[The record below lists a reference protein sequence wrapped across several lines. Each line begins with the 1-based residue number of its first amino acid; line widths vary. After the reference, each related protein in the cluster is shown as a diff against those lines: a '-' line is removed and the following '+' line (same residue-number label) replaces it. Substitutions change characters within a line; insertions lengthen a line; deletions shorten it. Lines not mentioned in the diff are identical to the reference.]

1 MACDLMQTL
10 VNLDISNNRISSLE
24 PLSPL
29 SRLQNLA
36 ASNNCLP
43 CLNGIASCAALNRL
57 DASGNAISCLSD
69 VAAVAACPLLGSL
82 TLMQNPVRQ
91 VVDYRLHLVHMLPQV
106 LPATSAF
113 LCLRDFLAVPMHS
126 LGLVLRKT

>member
-1 MACDLMQTL
+1 

-24 PLSPL
+24 PLSTL

-36 ASNNCLP
+36 SANNCLP
-43 CLNGIASCAALNRL
+43 CLYGIASCSALNRL

-82 TLMQNPVRQ
+82 TLTQNPVRQ
-91 VVDYRLHLVHMLPQV
+91 VVDYRLHLVHLLPQV
-106 LPATSAF
+106 LAIMTACFVGSA
-113 LCLRDFLAVPMHS
+113 RVPFKTNAS
-126 LGLVLRKT
+126 LHN